1 MMIMN
6 KKTQEKFSTV
16 EMNLVLLNK
25 TFKNNEDCSY
35 HIRKALE
42 HLETAYDITGGK

>member
-1 MMIMN
+1 MIIMN
-6 KKTQEKFSTV
+6 KKIQKKFNIA

-25 TFKNNEDCSY
+25 SLKNNEDGSY

-42 HLETAYDITGGK
+42 HLGTAYDITGGK